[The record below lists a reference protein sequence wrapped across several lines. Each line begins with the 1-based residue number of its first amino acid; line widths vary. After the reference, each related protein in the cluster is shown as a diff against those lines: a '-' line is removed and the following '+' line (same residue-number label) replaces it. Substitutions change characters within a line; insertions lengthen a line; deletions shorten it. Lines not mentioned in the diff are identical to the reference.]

1 MLILLHELADDLTNL
16 SELLAWRLA
25 IPPGNAVAAALAL
38 RASNAG
44 ALDGT
49 LKGQAT
55 SDQSRT
61 LPTRA
66 NSSVFSRSRTR
77 GVFDSKGT

>member
-16 SELLAWRLA
+16 SERLAWRHA
-25 IPPGNAVAAALAL
+25 IRPGNAIAAATALLASTA
-38 RASNAG
+38 RV
-44 ALDGT
+44 LDGT

-55 SDQSRT
+55 SDQRRT

-66 NSSVFSRSRTR
+66 NSSVLSRSRTR
-77 GVFDSKGT
+77 GVFDSKGR